1 MSENTQDRQEEMPS
15 LAETMPAPVK
25 AFRFN
30 LGLAVA
36 IVALVL
42 VGWQWLDSRQHSY
55 ALEQDLG
62 RRLAEFDS
70 RNKESQIIAARA
82 QEDSRQ
88 AMVKLGMLEQK
99 LSESQNQQVALESL
113 YQELSRNR
121 DEWVLAEIEPI
132 LLIASQQLQLAG
144 NPKAALIAL
153 QTADSRLQR
162 LDKPQFT
169 NLRKA
174 IIKDIERLQ
183 ALPAVDV
190 VGYSLR
196 LDNLANMVDDFPLVI
211 GGELPVERVTAKVRG
226 DEPPFARL
234 GREIWLDM
242 KQLVRI
248 QNMENPDA
256 PLLSPPQAY
265 FLRENLRLR
274 LLSARIALL
283 RRDEVTY
290 KADLKA
296 VDAWLRRYFD
306 VKAKSTQTALEILK
320 QLAGS
325 PLSIEMPDISTSLN
339 ALRNYKLMHEG
350 SRGRLEAK

>member
-1 MSENTQDRQEEMPS
+1 MSENIQDRQEEVPVPT
-15 LAETMPAPVK
+15 ETRPAP
-25 AFRFN
+25 AAASRFN

-36 IVALVL
+36 VVALVL
-42 VGWQWLDSRQHSY
+42 IGWQWLDSRQHSN
-55 ALEQDLG
+55 ALEQELG

-99 LSESQNQQVALESL
+99 LAESQNQQVALESL

-183 ALPAVDV
+183 ALPTVDV

-196 LDNLANMVDDFPLVI
+196 LDSLANMVDDLPLVI
-211 GGELPVERVTAKVRG
+211 GGELPAERVATKARG
-226 DEPPFARL
+226 DEPPLVRL

-242 KQLVRI
+242 KHLVRI

-256 PLLSPPQAY
+256 SLLSPSQAY

-283 RRDEVTY
+283 RHDEVTY

-296 VDAWLRRYFD
+296 IDAWLRRYFD
-306 VKAKSTQTALEILK
+306 VKAKPTQIALGVLK
-320 QLAGS
+320 QLASGT
-325 PLSIEMPDISTSLN
+325 LSIEMPDISTSLN
-339 ALRNYKLMHEG
+339 ALRNYKLMHERSG
-350 SRGRLEAK
+350 IK

>member
-1 MSENTQDRQEEMPS
+1 MSENTQDRQEEMPV
-15 LAETMPAPVK
+15 LAETRPVLVK
-25 AFRFN
+25 ASRFN

-36 IVALVL
+36 VVALVL
-42 VGWQWLDSRQHSY
+42 IGWQWLDSRQHGN
-55 ALEQDLG
+55 ALEQNLG

-70 RNKESQIIAARA
+70 RNKESQIVAARA
-82 QEDSRQ
+82 QEESRQ

-99 LSESQNQQVALESL
+99 LAESQNQQVALESL

-121 DEWVLAEIEPI
+121 DEWVLAEIEQI

-162 LDKPQFT
+162 LDKPQFIS
-169 NLRKA
+169 LRKA
-174 IIKDIERLQ
+174 IVADIERLQ
-183 ALPAVDV
+183 VLPAIDV
-190 VGYSLR
+190 VGHSLR
-196 LDNLANMVDDFPLVI
+196 LDSLANMVDDLPLVI
-211 GGELPVERVTAKVRG
+211 GSELPAERVEKKVRG
-226 DEPPFARL
+226 DEPPLARL
-234 GREIWLDM
+234 GREVWLDM

-274 LLSARIALL
+274 FLSARIALL
-283 RRDEVTY
+283 RHDEVTY

-296 VDAWLRRYFD
+296 ADAWLRRYFD
-306 VKAKSTQTALEILK
+306 VKAKPTQTALGVLK
-320 QLAGS
+320 QLAAG
-325 PLSIEMPDISTSLN
+325 PLSIEMPDISASLN
-339 ALRNYKLMHEG
+339 AVRNYKLVRERSG
-350 SRGRLEAK
+350 VK